1 MSAAQSVLAT
11 TELLESILLHLP
23 PAQLL
28 AAHLTS
34 RTFAATIQ
42 SSPPLRRTLWLAP
55 RLPLRPGAPLTN
67 YNLNHLL
74 ADHARQLGIDTL
86 LQWNRDRQAGRVI
99 IDVYWR
105 SWAAVV
111 DPAPRSSDW
120 MLVYQPRGKAVRV
133 PWSVGFYEA
142 PGRWGRAVGREERKR
157 QVMFEWEDGRLPT
170 LRMLRAVV
178 VERFGVVDWSPAY
191 AEEQEEEQEEEGV
204 GEGLAADEGV
214 VEDESVAVAEVVV
227 VDEGVVAVGL

>member
-23 PAQLL
+23 PSQLL

-55 RLPLRPGAPLTN
+55 RLPLPPGAPLTN

-86 LQWNRDRQAGRVI
+86 LQWNRDRQSGRVI

-105 SWAAVV
+105 SWAHVI

-120 MLVYQPRGKAVRV
+120 MLVYQPRGRAVSV
-133 PWSVGFYEA
+133 TWSVGFYEA
-142 PGRWGRAVGREERKR
+142 PARGRAVGREERKR
-157 QVMFEWEDGRLPT
+157 QVMFEWEDGRLAT
-170 LRMLRAVV
+170 LGMLRAVV

-191 AEEQEEEQEEEGV
+191 TEEEEEAAEQEAAGAEEV
-204 GEGLAADEGV
+204 
-214 VEDESVAVAEVVV
+214 VAEGTAM
-227 VDEGVVAVGL
+227 EL

>member
-1 MSAAQSVLAT
+1 MFATHTVLAT

-23 PAQLL
+23 PSQLL
-28 AAHLTS
+28 AAHLIS
-34 RTFAATIQ
+34 RTFAATIN

-55 RLPLRPGAPLTN
+55 RRPDPPGTPVTN

-86 LQWNRDRQAGRVI
+86 LQRNRDQRSGRVI

-105 SWAAVV
+105 SWAHVV
-111 DPAPRSSDW
+111 DSAPRSSDW
-120 MLVYQPRGKAVRV
+120 MLVYQPRGKAARV
-133 PWSVGFYEA
+133 TWSVGFSEA

-170 LRMLRAVV
+170 LGMLRAVV
-178 VERFGVVDWSPAY
+178 VERFGVVDWSP
-191 AEEQEEEQEEEGV
+191 
-204 GEGLAADEGV
+204 GV
-214 VEDESVAVAEVVV
+214 VEEEEEEEETVEQEAAGAEEAVTE
-227 VDEGVVAVGL
+227 L